1 MTYLFHL
8 VVLAFGAFFLVYVA
22 LSIALAAAWPLLKKR
37 GEGWEASVLFTLRIV
52 PLLVAVAVVGLL
64 IVPSF
69 LYLEPFG
76 TGEALQSLGLTLA
89 FGGITVISA
98 GAILALLA
106 SRRAT
111 RFVAAYPRIRT
122 VEVAGSNTT
131 ALAVAAATPML
142 MVAGVC
148 QPKLLISEE
157 ASRLL
162 EPDEMQAAIRHELAH
177 ITCHDNLKKLVL
189 RLIQFP
195 FLHGLEQTWKRA
207 AELAADDAAATNELA
222 AVYLASA
229 LLKVASRASSRL
241 PELTMSL
248 LPDEAHTLRLRID
261 RLLAWKPRSEGRSSR
276 SVLWT
281 SFALLGLLLLT
292 LGYGPLLGQVH
303 ELTELLFR

>member
-131 ALAVAAATPML
+131 ALAVAAPTPML